1 MRTSL
6 SVVVAG
12 IGLLL
17 VLAAVPVWAHHS
29 FWVEFD
35 INKPIKLQGTVT
47 KMEWINPHVWLHLDV
62 TKPDGTVDKWM
73 IEGGLPIVLLDRG
86 FTKHSLLPG
95 MVITAE
101 GYRAKNGLLRGNGG
115 DITFPDG
122 RKLFFS
128 FSGPTGPPLST
139 RVPSRVDPSRQV
151 GL

>member
-47 KMEWINPHVWLHLDV
+47 QMHWINPHVFLHLDV
-62 TKPDGTVDKWM
+62 TKPDGTVEEWM
-73 IEGGLPIVLLDRG
+73 IEGGLPTVLLERG

-95 MVITAE
+95 MVVTAE
-101 GYRAKNGLLRGNGG
+101 GYRARNGLLRGNGG

-128 FSGPTGPPLST
+128 FSGPPT
-139 RVPSRVDPSRQV
+139 RSQMTTN
-151 GL
+151 